1 MTEAFDTPWELFV
14 CTVGVYLVLSMFV
27 LGGWAAF
34 FEPYKAPKDAD

>member
-1 MTEAFDTPWELFV
+1 MPANFETPPELFV
-14 CTVGVYLVLSMFV
+14 SLVGILFIVLLFG